1 MLPQINDFLTSDI
14 QSCNAWPHK
23 KFRKNTH
30 SVPMVEDSYFYSEYQ
45 GAYLIN
51 RSERKLLSSDTLEE
65 IEGLLNSGTFFRLN
79 QKYMTRIDSIYQV
92 ISKGQG
98 RLNVKIKGCDDDEII
113 VSREN
118 SGSFKH
124 CLDR

>member
-1 MLPQINDFLTSDI
+1 
-14 QSCNAWPHK
+14 
-23 KFRKNTH
+23 
-30 SVPMVEDSYFYSEYQ
+30 MVEDSYFYSEYQ

-79 QKYMTRIDSIYQV
+79 QKYMTRIDSICQV